1 LFKVRV
7 VKQGLDERKTN
18 PDAKPAENKARGT
31 ERKKV

>member
-18 PDAKPAENKARGT
+18 PGAKPAENKARVT
-31 ERKKV
+31 ERNKI